1 MKEHLLERTLWLK
14 RPLPELF
21 AFFSDAHNLEDLTP
35 PWMHFR
41 VLTPTPIDMRLGLR
55 IDYQL
60 RVRGLPLRWQSEI
73 TMWKPPG
80 SEAEHVARFV
90 DEQRRGP
97 YRLWIHEH
105 RFETR
110 DGGTLVSDRVRY
122 SVPGGRIVNAL
133 FVSPDLRR
141 IFDYRTQ
148 RLLELFP
155 ATLAGPHTNDS

>member
-1 MKEHLLERTLWLK
+1 MKEFLLERTLWLK

-41 VLTPTPIDMRLGLR
+41 VLTPAPIVMRVGLQ

-73 TMWKPPG
+73 TVWQPPG
-80 SEAEHVARFV
+80 TDSAHHARFV

-110 DGGTLVSDRVRY
+110 DGGTLITDQIRY
-122 SVPGGRIVNAL
+122 AVPGGRIVRAL
-133 FVSPDLRR
+133 FVGPDLRR
-141 IFDYRTQ
+141 IFDYRTN
-148 RLLELFP
+148 RLVELFP
-155 ATLAGPHTNDS
+155 ASTT